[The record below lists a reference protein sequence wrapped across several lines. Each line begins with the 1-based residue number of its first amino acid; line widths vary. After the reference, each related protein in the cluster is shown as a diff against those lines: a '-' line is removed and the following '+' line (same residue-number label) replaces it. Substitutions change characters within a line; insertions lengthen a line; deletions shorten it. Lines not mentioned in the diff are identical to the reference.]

1 MRAGVATGRLLGG
14 NLAMLTSSLGTP
26 WGLDAC
32 IKHAQRP
39 ILFIEDI
46 NEAPYQIDRMLNQLR
61 LGGILQQ
68 LGGVL
73 VGDFANHTAP
83 LGESVLDKLWR
94 HYFDD
99 LNVPVL
105 TGWPAGHCSPNYALP
120 LGVLVTLDANQQSL
134 MLNEALF

>member
-1 MRAGVATGRLLGG
+1 
-14 NLAMLTSSLGTP
+14 
-26 WGLDAC
+26 LDAC

-46 NEAPYQIDRMLNQLR
+46 NEAPYKIDRMLNQLR
-61 LGGILQQ
+61 LAGILQQ

-73 VGDFANHTAP
+73 VGDFADENAALAAP
-83 LGESVLDKLWR
+83 VLDKLWQ

-134 MLNEALF
+134 ILAQPIFEFKKN

>member
-1 MRAGVATGRLLGG
+1 
-14 NLAMLTSSLGTP
+14 
-26 WGLDAC
+26 
-32 IKHAQRP
+32 
-39 ILFIEDI
+39 
-46 NEAPYQIDRMLNQLR
+46 MLNQLR